1 MGNKSRKESA
11 VELSASLHADT
22 MRVDEPAHTEV
33 RLTGEGGITTQ
44 REGLPPGGTRQG
56 ETYRDVRV
64 GVKIHA
70 DPESPPALPQPQAPP
85 EPRRHRLFLGRRR
98 KARS

>member
-1 MGNKSRKESA
+1 MANDSRKESA

-22 MRVDEPAHTEV
+22 MRVDEPAHAEV
-33 RLTGEGGITTQ
+33 RLTGEGRITTQ

-64 GVKIHA
+64 GVNIHS
-70 DPESPPALPQPQAPP
+70 DPESPPALPQAQASPK
-85 EPRRHRLFLGRRR
+85 PRRRLFLGRRR